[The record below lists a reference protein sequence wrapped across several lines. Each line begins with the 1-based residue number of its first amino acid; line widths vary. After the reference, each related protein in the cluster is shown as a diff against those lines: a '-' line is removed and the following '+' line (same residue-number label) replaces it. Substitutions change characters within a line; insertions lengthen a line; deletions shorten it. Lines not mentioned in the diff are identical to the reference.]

1 MRRKRKDSGYL
12 NKLVNKLKRLK
23 KEPNSPNSKNGK
35 KDLRAKPIFSETSG
49 FRKNEQALQRSRQEF
64 IGLFKNSPEALVY
77 TDTDGIILEVNKRFE
92 ELLGYELEEMRGN
105 ILKRY

>member
-35 KDLRAKPIFSETSG
+35 KDLRAKPIF
-49 FRKNEQALQRSRQEF
+49 
-64 IGLFKNSPEALVY
+64 
-77 TDTDGIILEVNKRFE
+77 
-92 ELLGYELEEMRGN
+92 
-105 ILKRY
+105 